1 MAEVFDLLDKNRI
14 PTGEKILRGSHFSE
28 GQYHQVVHICIFN
41 QAGQML
47 IQQRQP
53 FKEGWPGF
61 WDITLGGS
69 VIEGED
75 ACAGAHRELMEE
87 LGIDYD
93 FTDVRPQLTV
103 NFEHGFDDYFIL
115 AMELDPAGLRF
126 QPEEVQAARW
136 AEREEIHEMIDRGVF
151 IPYWHE
157 LIDLLF
163 ASRFHWG
170 AHQPHN

>member
-1 MAEVFDLLDKNRI
+1 MFACLVEPGDSAFTEHSVCHFCSNINSGEIQLRNGTLDGLRRCCGLIRSRSIRNR
-14 PTGEKILRGSHFSE
+14 RCGS
-28 GQYHQVVHICIFN
+28 
-41 QAGQML
+41 
-47 IQQRQP
+47 
-53 FKEGWPGF
+53 
-61 WDITLGGS
+61 
-69 VIEGED
+69 
-75 ACAGAHRELMEE
+75 
-87 LGIDYD
+87 
-93 FTDVRPQLTV
+93 
-103 NFEHGFDDYFIL
+103 FEHGFDDYFIL